1 MRYFFLCSLLLLQIA
16 TRAQLLYPYKDTT
29 YNYYIG
35 LPEKWRYWTI
45 TDNPNV
51 SMLAKDVSSVTDSSK
66 QFPDNIN
73 VTIVGHPGGDVDS
86 AFIYLT
92 AATSHSRLEMLDT
105 GSYIVNGKKML
116 WFDDVHIGG
125 PNKDTL
131 SASDFIICSN
141 NRAYIITCTSTAARF
156 PGKRELFHR
165 VAQTFKPDLPAK
177 QELIKIALP
186 VDPKWK
192 IILDNDDST
201 MHFKQLLPINE
212 TTDRW
217 TTVISFISDKKSG
230 NESLKSILA
239 RYSTQM
245 KQTCKSAK
253 YTLLSQSETSAL
265 FKVECTDDNP
275 ESNLCYLVRG
285 ITRWHI
291 LDFAIHQGTLPEA
304 EAKKW
309 TEIFQQSKIVIE

>member
-1 MRYFFLCSLLLLQIA
+1 MRYFFLCSLLLLQIV
-16 TRAQLLYPYKDTT
+16 TQAQLLYPYKDTT
-29 YNYYIG
+29 NNYYIG

-73 VTIVGHPGGDVDS
+73 VTIVSHPGVDVDS

-92 AATSHSRLEMLDT
+92 TATSLSRLEMLDT

-141 NRAYIITCTSTAARF
+141 NRACIITCTSTAARF

-165 VAQTFKPDLPAK
+165 VAQTFKADLPAK

-201 MHFKQLLPINE
+201 MHFKQLLPVGE
-212 TTDRW
+212 TTDHW

-245 KQTCKSAK
+245 KQTCKSPK

-265 FKVECTDDNP
+265 FKVECTDDDP

-285 ITRWHI
+285 TTRWHI

-309 TEIFQQSKIVIE
+309 TEIFRQSKIVIE